1 MMIIMTVMM
10 IVMMMCRCEGGCHG
24 HHSCVPLTT
33 EERRVSVMLGKC
45 GLSVG
50 KCDKV
55 RLMIVMMM
63 MMMMMT

>member
-1 MMIIMTVMM
+1 MMIIRCRGLTTVF
-10 IVMMMCRCEGGCHG
+10 RCEGACHG
-24 HHSCVPLTT
+24 LHSCVPLTT
-33 EERRVSVMLGKC
+33 EERRISVMLGKC

-63 MMMMMT
+63 MMT